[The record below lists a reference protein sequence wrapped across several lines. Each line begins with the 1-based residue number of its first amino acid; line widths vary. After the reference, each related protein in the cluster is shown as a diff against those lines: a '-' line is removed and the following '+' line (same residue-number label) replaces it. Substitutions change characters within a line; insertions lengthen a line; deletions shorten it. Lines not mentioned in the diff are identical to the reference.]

1 MLQLFIMRNTN
12 RIFLYSLLLI
22 SILFSCYIFITDAF
36 DEVVVSDTNIY
47 KNQSYNNNN
56 SDFGMIVGTIEFI
69 GMDCS
74 PISKKVP
81 PCSGPFP
88 NLPIA
93 AYTDDNEKK
102 IVTTTKT
109 DTNGNYQ
116 IILKPGN
123 YLIYASLESPSRL
136 DIAKANIYEHIT
148 IQRNE
153 KITENFDIDT
163 KIR

>member
-1 MLQLFIMRNTN
+1 MRNTN
-12 RIFLYSLLLI
+12 GIFLYSLLLI
-22 SILFSCYIFITDAF
+22 SILVSCYIFITDAF
-36 DEVVVSDTNIY
+36 GEGVVSDININN
-47 KNQSYNNNN
+47 NQSYHKNN
-56 SDFGMIVGTIEFI
+56 SDFGMIVGIIEFI
-69 GMDCS
+69 GMDCP
-74 PISKKVP
+74 PISKKEVP

-88 NLPIA
+88 NLPII

-102 IVTTTKT
+102 IAATTKT
-109 DTNGNYQ
+109 DSNGNYQ

-148 IQRNE
+148 ILRNE
-153 KITENFDIDT
+153 KITKNFDIDT